1 MAKTITEPR
10 RKIKMDWKDR
20 LFHTINYTA
29 FILFALI
36 CFYPFYYLFIST
48 ISRNDFVDLG
58 KITFYPI
65 GCCFSKR
72 MRKVFR
78 KNEKS
83 MLQNCNKK
91 AKRKG
96 RLQRVK
102 KPM

>member
-1 MAKTITEPR
+1 MLWNQHDTRGSGRMAKTITEPR

-58 KITFYPI
+58 LSLIHI
-65 GCCFSKR
+65 
-72 MRKVFR
+72 
-78 KNEKS
+78 
-83 MLQNCNKK
+83 
-91 AKRKG
+91 
-96 RLQRVK
+96 
-102 KPM
+102 

>member
-65 GCCFSKR
+65 GIHF
-72 MRKVFR
+72 
-78 KNEKS
+78 
-83 MLQNCNKK
+83 QNYIHHLPWLS
-91 AKRKG
+91 AEVRG
-96 RLQRVK
+96 RRSSDGEGG
-102 KPM
+102 